1 MSGKNLIHLVFL
13 ITVYVSVYHV
23 LCEYVGWDMDTIEGI
38 VSSEAG
44 VTGDWVPL
52 DMMLGTEI
60 KSSRRESSAI
70 KH

>member
-1 MSGKNLIHLVFL
+1 M
-13 ITVYVSVYHV
+13 SVYHV
-23 LCEYVGWDMDTIEGI
+23 LCEYVGWDIDTIEGI

-60 KSSRRESSAI
+60 KSSRRKSSAI